1 MSPHSARIRPRRLSR
16 AFLHRRPTHL
26 AGLTCGLLLCT
37 VLAGCG
43 SPGVGTTGTGSAPAT
58 GASPRTGSASAGADL
73 SGTLTVFAA
82 ASLKSTFTD
91 LATKFESD
99 HPSSRIR
106 LSFAGSSDL
115 VTQISEGAPADVFA
129 SADNAN
135 MSKLETAS
143 LLAAASAN
151 FASNVLTIAVP
162 PGNPAGI
169 GSFKDLGRSGVKV
182 VVCAPQVPCGA
193 AAAKV
198 EQATGSTVKPV
209 SEESS
214 VTDVLGKVS
223 SGEADAGLVYV
234 TDARGAGSKVTA
246 IDFPEAAKA
255 VNTYPIATVAGSP
268 HKELAAAFIALV
280 TGPVGQ
286 KVLLAAGFGKP

>member
-1 MSPHSARIRPRRLSR
+1 MSRLSFRVWPRSLNR
-16 AFLHRRPTHL
+16 ASLKRRPGRL
-26 AGLTCGLLLCT
+26 AGLICGLLLCT
-37 VLAGCG
+37 VLAACS
-43 SPGVGTTGTGSAPAT
+43 SPDAGTTGTGSAKAT
-58 GASPRTGSASAGADL
+58 GASPSTASAPAGADP

-82 ASLKSTFTD
+82 ASLKATFTA
-91 LATKFESD
+91 LAKEFETD
-99 HPSSRIR
+99 HPSSSIR

-115 VTQISEGAPADVFA
+115 VTQISQGAPADVFA
-129 SADNAN
+129 SADTAN

-143 LLAAASAN
+143 LLAAAPTN
-151 FASNVLTIAVP
+151 FASNILTIAVP

-198 EQATGSTVKPV
+198 EQAAGITVKPV

-234 TDARGAGSKVTA
+234 TDAKGAGNKVTA
-246 IDFPEAAKA
+246 IAFPEAANA
-255 VNTYPIATVAGSP
+255 VNTYPIATVAGST
-268 HKELAAAFIALV
+268 HQDLAAAFIALV

-286 KVLLAAGFGKP
+286 NVLLAAGFGKP